1 MNQTK
6 DKRLDQQKS
15 RRRERRLLPRVGPF
29 AVAFAIICAIG
40 SFLIFAGMTPI
51 EPTDETVSLLFLL
64 DFITVLILLGLVA
77 YEALLLIRAWRAKTA
92 AAGLHIRIVALF
104 AVIAAVPTLSMAIVG
119 SVTLDKMLN
128 PAFMRDVRGF
138 IMGATEA
145 ANLFREDQCRWLLQE
160 AQLTASDLD
169 RGKPMFDADRG
180 LFKEFFASRAHFLG
194 FSTAALIKRDG
205 AIVEQVEASASNAPG
220 KGAQGQGAQGP
231 GGAQGQVVKPQPN
244 DFDDAAKNEPLCL
257 ILNQGRTFVA
267 LRPMPAFDDTFLY
280 ASRPVDPFTLEFPK
294 QASALVQLFGAFEQH
309 RHNFQLTLAI
319 MFGLLAAIMLLSAVW
334 LGLAFTNNLVGPIR
348 RLIAAT
354 DQVSAGNFYVQVP
367 VRAAEGD
374 LAHLGSTFN
383 KMTSELRLQQNR
395 LVAANHLMDE
405 RRVFTE
411 AVLSGVPAAV
421 IGIGARGDVTVLNP
435 SARALVSADD
445 GEAEQSIGKPL
456 SDTLPELDAALLEAR
471 GGHARMTQKQIMLN
485 RGGRERTYNVRITNG
500 PLNRGERTFV
510 ATLDDMT
517 DLVAAQRTSAW
528 ADVARRIAHEIK
540 NPLTPIQLSAERLKR
555 KYGKVIVAD
564 KEIFFQCT
572 DTIIRQV
579 DDIKRMVDEFSS
591 FSRMPKAQLSQDD
604 LGACIEQVLF
614 LMRVGHPDIEITG
627 IFPPEPLI
635 LRFDRRLLSQALT
648 NVVKN
653 AAEGIEG
660 AEMEA
665 RAATIKVTLR
675 VDDGMA
681 IIDVEDNGKGFP
693 RENRARLLE
702 PYMTTRKEGTG
713 LGLPI
718 VAKIFE
724 DHGGGIE
731 LLDATSGPGALV
743 RLYFPVTGAD
753 QQTEGVLRAG
763 ARN

>member
-1 MNQTK
+1 MTQAK
-6 DKRLDQQKS
+6 DKRLDAKKS
-15 RRRERRLLPRVGPF
+15 RRGERRLLPRLGPF
-29 AVAFAIICAIG
+29 VVAFAIICAIF
-40 SFLIFAGMTPI
+40 SFLIFAGLTPI
-51 EPTDETVSLLFLL
+51 TPTDETVSAIFVV
-64 DFITVLILLGLVA
+64 DFVIVLILFGLVI
-77 YEALLLIRAWRAKTA
+77 YETILLIRAWRAKTA

-160 AQLTASDLD
+160 VQLTASDLD

-180 LFKEFFASRAHFLG
+180 LFKEFFGSRAHFLG
-194 FSTAALIKRDG
+194 FSAAAMIKRDG
-205 AIVEQVEASASNAPG
+205 AIVEQVDTGSSVHDP
-220 KGAQGQGAQGP
+220 
-231 GGAQGQVVKPQPN
+231 VVKPQDS
-244 DFDDAAKNEPLCL
+244 DFDDSAKNDPLCL

-267 LRPMPAFDDTFLY
+267 LRPMPAFDNVFLY

-334 LGLAFTNNLVGPIR
+334 LGLAFTNGLVGPIR

-374 LAHLGSTFN
+374 LAHLGETFN

-421 IGIGARGDVTVLNP
+421 IGVGAGGDVTVLNP
-435 SARALVSADD
+435 SARDLIGMGGV
-445 GEAEQSIGKPL
+445 EAEKAIGRPL
-456 SDTLPELDAALLEAR
+456 ADILPELDAALQEAR
-471 GGHARMTQKQIMLN
+471 AGHARMTQKQIMLN
-485 RGGRERTYNVRITNG
+485 RGGRERTYNARVTHG

-555 KYGKVIVAD
+555 KYGRVIVAD
-564 KEIFFQCT
+564 KDIFDQCT

-591 FSRMPKAQLSQDD
+591 FSRMPKAQLAPDD
-604 LGACIEQVLF
+604 LTACIEQVLF
-614 LMRVGHPDIEITG
+614 LMRVGHPDIKITG
-627 IFPPEPLI
+627 DFPPEKLI
-635 LRFDRRLLSQALT
+635 LRFDRRLFSQALT

-653 AAEGIEG
+653 AAEGIAAADMEG
-660 AEMEA
+660 
-665 RAATIKVTLR
+665 RAPVINVSLR
-675 VDDGMA
+675 VDDGTA

-702 PYMTTRKEGTG
+702 PYMTTRAEGTG

-718 VAKIFE
+718 VAKILE

-731 LLDATSGPGALV
+731 LLDAASGQGALV
-743 RLYFPVTGAD
+743 RLHFPVAFEAAQDRGASRANNVS
-753 QQTEGVLRAG
+753 EG
-763 ARN
+763 

>member
-1 MNQTK
+1 MIQGK
-6 DKRLDQQKS
+6 DKRLDAKKS
-15 RRRERRLLPRVGPF
+15 RRGERRLLPRLGPF
-29 AVAFAIICAIG
+29 VVALAIICAIF
-40 SFLIFAGMTPI
+40 SFLIFAGLTPI
-51 EPTDETVSLLFLL
+51 TPTDETVSAIFVV
-64 DFITVLILLGLVA
+64 DFVIVLILFGLVIH
-77 YEALLLIRAWRAKTA
+77 EAILLIRAWRAKTA

-180 LFKEFFASRAHFLG
+180 LFKEFFGSRAHFLG
-194 FSTAALIKRDG
+194 FSSAAMIKRDG
-205 AIVEQVEASASNAPG
+205 AIVEQVDTGSAVHDP
-220 KGAQGQGAQGP
+220 
-231 GGAQGQVVKPQPN
+231 VVKPQDS
-244 DFDDAAKNEPLCL
+244 DFDDSAKNEPLCL

-267 LRPMPAFDDTFLY
+267 LRPMPAFDNVFLY

-319 MFGLLAAIMLLSAVW
+319 MFALLAAIMLLSAVW

-374 LAHLGSTFN
+374 LAHLGETFN

-421 IGIGARGDVTVLNP
+421 IGVGAGGDVTVLNP
-435 SARALVSADD
+435 SARDLIGMGGV
-445 GEAEQSIGKPL
+445 EAEQAIGRSL
-456 SDTLPELDAALLEAR
+456 AEILPELDAALQEAR
-471 GGHARMTQKQIMLN
+471 AGHSRMTQKQIMLN
-485 RGGRERTYNVRITNG
+485 RGGRERTYNARVTHG

-555 KYGKVIVAD
+555 KYGRVIVAD
-564 KEIFFQCT
+564 KDIFDQCT

-591 FSRMPKAQLSQDD
+591 FSRMPKAQLAPDD
-604 LGACIEQVLF
+604 LTACIEQVLF
-614 LMRVGHPDIEITG
+614 LMRVGHSDIKITG
-627 IFPPEPLI
+627 DFPPEKLV

-653 AAEGIEG
+653 AAEGIAASDMAGRAPAINVSLRMDEG
-660 AEMEA
+660 S
-665 RAATIKVTLR
+665 
-675 VDDGMA
+675 A

-693 RENRARLLE
+693 KENRARLLE
-702 PYMTTRKEGTG
+702 PYMTTRAEGTG

-718 VAKIFE
+718 VAKILE

-731 LLDATSGPGALV
+731 LLDAASGQGALV
-743 RLYFPVTGAD
+743 RLNFPVDFEAAHDRGASRANNVS
-753 QQTEGVLRAG
+753 EG
-763 ARN
+763 

>member
-1 MNQTK
+1 MKQATE
-6 DKRLDQQKS
+6 KRLDQKKS
-15 RRRERRLLPRVGPF
+15 RRRERRLLPRIGPF
-29 AVAFAIICAIG
+29 AVAFAILCAIA
-40 SFLIFAGMTPI
+40 SFLIFAGMTPLT
-51 EPTDETVSLLFLL
+51 PTADLLSILFLI
-64 DFITVLILLGLVA
+64 DFAIVLVLLGLVA
-77 YEALLLIRAWRAKTA
+77 YEAFLLIRAWRARTA

-128 PAFMRDVRGF
+128 PAFMHDVRGF
-138 IMGATEA
+138 IMGTTEA

-160 AQLTASDLD
+160 SQLTASDLD

-194 FSTAALIKRDG
+194 FSSAAMIKRDG
-205 AIVEQVEASASNAPG
+205 SVVEQIES
-220 KGAQGQGAQGP
+220 GANIHDA
-231 GGAQGQVVKPQPN
+231 VVKPQDS
-244 DFDDAAKNEPLCL
+244 DFADAAKNEPLCL

-267 LRPMPAFDDTFLY
+267 LRPMPAFEDTFLY
-280 ASRPVDPFTLEFPK
+280 TSRPVDPFTVEFPK

-309 RHNFQLTLAI
+309 RHDFELTFAI
-319 MFGLLAAIMLLSAVW
+319 MFALLAAIMLLSAVW

-374 LAHLGSTFN
+374 LAHLGETFN

-435 SARALVSADD
+435 SARDLVGMDG
-445 GEAEQSIGKPL
+445 GEAEQAIGKPL
-456 SDTLPELDAALLEAR
+456 AEILPELEGPLQEAR
-471 GGHARMTQKQIMLN
+471 ASHARMTQKQILLN
-485 RGGRERTYNVRITNG
+485 RGTRERTYNVRIAHG

-555 KYGKVIVAD
+555 KYGKVITVD
-564 KEIFFQCT
+564 KAVFDQCT

-591 FSRMPKAQLSQDD
+591 FSRMPKAQLAPDD

-614 LMRVGHPDIEITG
+614 LMRVGHPEVEIAGTY
-627 IFPPEPLI
+627 PPEPLI
-635 LRFDRRLLSQALT
+635 LRFDRRLVSQALT

-653 AAEGIEG
+653 AAEGI
-660 AEMEA
+660 
-665 RAATIKVTLR
+665 AATEMDGRAPKISVSVR
-675 VDDGMA
+675 VEEGMA

-693 RENRARLLE
+693 QENRARLLE
-702 PYMTTRKEGTG
+702 PYMTTRAEGTG

-731 LLDATSGPGALV
+731 LLDAASGQGALV
-743 RLYFPVTGAD
+743 RLTFPVTQVAEMQAEGAERGAIKKLS
-753 QQTEGVLRAG
+753 EG
-763 ARN
+763 

>member
-1 MNQTK
+1 MKQTK
-6 DKRLDQQKS
+6 DNRLDQQKS
-15 RRRERRLLPRVGPF
+15 RRRERRLLPRLGPF
-29 AVAFAIICAIG
+29 AVAFAIICAIA

-51 EPTDETVSLLFLL
+51 EPTDDTVSLLFLL
-64 DFITVLILLGLVA
+64 DIIAVLILLGFVA
-77 YEALLLIRAWRAKTA
+77 YETLLLIRAWRAKTA

-180 LFKEFFASRAHFLG
+180 LFKEFFASRAHFLS

-205 AIVEQVEASASNAPG
+205 AIVEQVEASTPG
-220 KGAQGQGAQGP
+220 TSAQGQS
-231 GGAQGQVVKPQPN
+231 AQGQVVRPQPN

-257 ILNQGRTFVA
+257 ILNEGRTFVA

-334 LGLAFTNNLVGPIR
+334 LGLAFTNGLVGPIR

-374 LAHLGSTFN
+374 LAHLGATFN

-445 GEAEQSIGKPL
+445 GEAEQTIGKPL
-456 SDTLPELDAALLEAR
+456 SDTLPELDAALQEAR
-471 GGHARMTQKQIMLN
+471 GGHARMTQKQVMLN

-604 LGACIEQVLF
+604 LGACIDQVLF
-614 LMRVGHPDIEITG
+614 LMRVGHPEIEITG
-627 IFPPEPLI
+627 ILPPEPLI

-653 AAEGIEG
+653 AAEGIGAADLEG
-660 AEMEA
+660 
-665 RAATIKVTLR
+665 RAPTIKVTLR

-693 RENRARLLE
+693 RENRGRLLE
-702 PYMTTRKEGTG
+702 PYMTTRAEGTG

-731 LLDATSGPGALV
+731 LLDASSGPGALV
-743 RLYFPVTGAD
+743 RLHFPVTGAE
-753 QQTEGVLRAG
+753 QQGEGVLHAG
-763 ARN
+763 AKI

>member
-1 MNQTK
+1 MKQTR

-15 RRRERRLLPRVGPF
+15 RRRERRLLPRLGPF
-29 AVAFAIICAIG
+29 AVAFAIICAIA

-51 EPTDETVSLLFLL
+51 EPTDDTVSLLFLL
-64 DFITVLILLGLVA
+64 DTIAVLILLGFVA
-77 YEALLLIRAWRAKTA
+77 YETLLLIRAWRAKTA

-160 AQLTASDLD
+160 AQLTASDLN

-180 LFKEFFASRAHFLG
+180 LFKEFFASRAHFLS

-205 AIVEQVEASASNAPG
+205 AIVEQVEASTPG
-220 KGAQGQGAQGP
+220 KGAQGQ
-231 GGAQGQVVKPQPN
+231 VVRPQAN

-257 ILNQGRTFVA
+257 ILNEGRTFVA

-334 LGLAFTNNLVGPIR
+334 LGLAFTNGLVGPIR

-374 LAHLGSTFN
+374 LAHLGATFN

-435 SARALVSADD
+435 SARHLVSADD
-445 GEAEQSIGKPL
+445 GEAERTIGKPL
-456 SDTLPELDAALLEAR
+456 SDTLPELDAALQEAR
-471 GGHARMTQKQIMLN
+471 GGHARMTQKQVMLN

-564 KEIFFQCT
+564 KEIFHQCT

-614 LMRVGHPDIEITG
+614 LMRVGHPDIEIAGTY
-627 IFPPEPLI
+627 PDAPTI

-660 AEMEA
+660 ADMEG
-665 RAATIKVTLR
+665 RAPKIKVALR
-675 VDDGMA
+675 LDDGMA

-693 RENRARLLE
+693 RENRGRLLE
-702 PYMTTRKEGTG
+702 PYMTTRAEGTG

-718 VAKIFE
+718 VAKILE

-731 LLDATSGPGALV
+731 LLDAPSGPGALV
-743 RLYFPVTGAD
+743 RLHFPVTGAE
-753 QQTEGVLRAG
+753 QQGEGVLHAG
-763 ARN
+763 AKI

>member
-1 MNQTK
+1 MKQTK

-15 RRRERRLLPRVGPF
+15 RRRERRLLPRLGPF
-29 AVAFAIICAIG
+29 AVAFAIICAIA

-51 EPTDETVSLLFLL
+51 EPTDDTVSLLFLL
-64 DFITVLILLGLVA
+64 DIIAVLILLGFVA
-77 YEALLLIRAWRAKTA
+77 YETLLLIRAWRAKTA

-180 LFKEFFASRAHFLG
+180 LFKEFFASRAHFLS

-205 AIVEQVEASASNAPG
+205 AIVEQVESSAPG
-220 KGAQGQGAQGP
+220 KGAQGQ
-231 GGAQGQVVKPQPN
+231 VVRPQPN

-257 ILNQGRTFVA
+257 ILNEGRTFVA

-334 LGLAFTNNLVGPIR
+334 LGLAFTNGLVGPIR

-374 LAHLGSTFN
+374 LAHLGATFN

-445 GEAEQSIGKPL
+445 GEAEQTIGKPL
-456 SDTLPELDAALLEAR
+456 SDTLPELDAALQEAR
-471 GGHARMTQKQIMLN
+471 GGHARMTQKQVMLN

-604 LGACIEQVLF
+604 LGACIDQVLF
-614 LMRVGHPDIEITG
+614 LMRVGHPEIEITG
-627 IFPPEPLI
+627 NLPPEPLI

-660 AEMEA
+660 AEMDG

-675 VDDGMA
+675 VEDGMA

-743 RLYFPVTGAD
+743 RLHFPVTGAA
-753 QQTEGVLRAG
+753 QQAEDVSRAG
-763 ARN
+763 AKI